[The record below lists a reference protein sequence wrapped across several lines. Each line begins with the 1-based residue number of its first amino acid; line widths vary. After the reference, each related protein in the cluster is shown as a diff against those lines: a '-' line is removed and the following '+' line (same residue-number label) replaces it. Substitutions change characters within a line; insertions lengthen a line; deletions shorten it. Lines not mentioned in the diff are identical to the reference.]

1 MHMLFWPPLA
11 PDTILLVKKYKNTNT
26 NWHNNTDTN
35 MFSYPTLGKWSLC
48 SAHLALQY
56 FSWIGVICEVGGD
69 HTKEVVLQKGWKDS
83 FAKLLKM
90 YFVILPLMPFVNNL
104 RIYSRKQTLEQESA
118 RCRNNSFQTLEQT
131 LRANKLQLKNFIF
144 CQFLVLQISFQIQ
157 IPLFISSRGFCLMI
171 LQTLFLL
178 PTGITA
184 QAMHFPEE

>member
-1 MHMLFWPPLA
+1 
-11 PDTILLVKKYKNTNT
+11 
-26 NWHNNTDTN
+26 
-35 MFSYPTLGKWSLC
+35 MFSYTTLGKWNTWHTLLFNIFSL
-48 SAHLALQY
+48 A
-56 FSWIGVICEVGGD
+56 GVSCEVGGNS
-69 HTKEVVLQKGWKDS
+69 KEVVLQKGRKDS
-83 FAKLLKM
+83 FAKLVKM

-184 QAMHFPEE
+184 QAMHFPEEEKIHRKKSKKIYSQKFQ